1 MSVKE
6 FFHCKGCGE
15 GHAFFSIVTGL
26 SRIILFPRE
35 SRALRTPSTSLIAA
49 KVLLTTKGIRKCLV
63 LSPALPF
70 RGALWTPAFF
80 EGQAALWDP

>member
-15 GHAFFSIVTGL
+15 GHDFFPFLTGL
-26 SRIILFPRE
+26 TRKILFPRE

-49 KVLLTTKGIRKCLV
+49 KVLLTTKGIRKILV
-63 LSPALPF
+63 LSPAFPF
-70 RGALWTPAFF
+70 RGALWSPAFF
-80 EGQAALWDP
+80 EG

>member
-63 LSPALPF
+63 LSFLLLSF
-70 RGALWTPAFF
+70 QRLSVDTCI
-80 EGQAALWDP
+80 L